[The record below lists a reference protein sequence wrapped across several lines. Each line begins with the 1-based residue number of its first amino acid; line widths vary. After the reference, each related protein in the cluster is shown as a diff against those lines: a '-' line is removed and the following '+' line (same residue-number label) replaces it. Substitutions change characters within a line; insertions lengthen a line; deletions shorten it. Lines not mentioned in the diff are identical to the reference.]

1 MLAAFP
7 AILLLCKELKFGLR
21 ACLEDPC
28 GMAREALD
36 SDEASSGT
44 LVEVTGSWG
53 KRAEFHH
60 LVHGFEDPCAVRA
73 LHALV
78 DLPKDKELLL

>member
-1 MLAAFP
+1 MFFLREKF
-7 AILLLCKELKFGLR
+7 KFGLR
-21 ACLEDPC
+21 TCLEYP
-28 GMAREALD
+28 GGLAREALD
-36 SDEASSGT
+36 SDEAPSGT
-44 LVEVTGSWG
+44 RVEIARCWG

-78 DLPKDKELLL
+78 DLPKDQELLL